1 MKYTLILL
9 IILSTQ
15 VFTQEKF
22 FIYFTDKGTEN
33 TKSLN
38 KTSAAYIQ
46 AVEDLS
52 PKAVERR
59 IKNMGDD
66 FITYDDLPINKNY
79 IDELETLGIQI
90 LRKLTWFNSVS
101 AYLNSDQIKQLS
113 TIPFI
118 KSIEPVKKLYFQN
131 DPLLTNEQ
139 QLFKATDNNFN
150 YGLSFKQMDLSA
162 VPLVHSKNIN
172 GQNVLIGILDSGFDW
187 QFHNSLK
194 DRNVI
199 VEYDFIFDDSVT
211 ANQLED
217 SPSQDSHGTYV
228 FSIIAGFADSILIGP
243 AFNSSFILAKTED
256 IRSETHIEEDN
267 YAAALIWMESYGVDI
282 TTSSLGYNIFD
293 SGYSY
298 TYQDMDG
305 KTTIVTKAAELSY
318 QRGVSTFTAAGN
330 EGNNSW
336 GFIIAPADGFGTIA
350 VGAVDEFGNAASFSS
365 RGPTSDGRIKPEVSA
380 QGVNIYGALAGTN
393 DGYRFAN
400 GTSAATPIASGV
412 AALLLSAHPHIKNT
426 QIRSI
431 ILESSSNSSTPNNQ
445 IGYGIISAKDAIE
458 FPNLENVNDSYVLH
472 KAFLDD
478 NIIAS
483 SVNIVFQIADDY
495 FEALPMTKSGDYDF
509 TYTFSARNNGD
520 LVEFTILYSDSQNNS
535 YILPQTGKYK
545 FNYGTDII
553 SLNLDIKTPTSNYD
567 VSDFYPNPFNPA
579 NHKYVSF
586 LYYTKGNE
594 ILNVAIIDGSGQKVK
609 EFKIT
614 TSSSAGYYPFE
625 WDGFADRGYLCAS
638 GVYYALIQ
646 LGDKEYGKKLVLL
659 K

>member
-9 IILSTQ
+9 IILSSQ

-38 KTSAAYIQ
+38 KNSSAYIQ
-46 AVEDLS
+46 AVQDLS
-52 PKAVERR
+52 QKAVDRR
-59 IKNMGDD
+59 IKNMGED

-79 IDELETLGIQI
+79 IDELENLGIQI
-90 LRKLTWFNSVS
+90 IRKLTWFNSVS
-101 AYLNSDQIKQLS
+101 AYLNSNQIELLI
-113 TIPFI
+113 TLPFI

-131 DPLLTNEQ
+131 NPMLTLEQ
-139 QLFKATDNNFN
+139 QLFKEMDNNYG
-150 YGLSFKQMDLSA
+150 YGLSLKQMSLSD
-162 VPLVHSKNIN
+162 VPFVHSKNIN

-187 QFHNSLK
+187 QLHNSLK

-199 VEYDFIFDDSVT
+199 AEYDFIFDDSLT
-211 ANQLED
+211 ANQPED

-228 FSIIAGFADSILIGP
+228 FSVLAGFEDSILVGP

-256 IRSETHIEEDN
+256 IRSETQIEEDN

-298 TYQDMDG
+298 TYSDMDG
-305 KTTIVTKAAELSY
+305 RTTIVTKAAELAY

-336 GFIIAPADGFGTIA
+336 GYIIAPADGFGTIA
-350 VGAVDEFGNAASFSS
+350 VGAVDEFGNVASFSS
-365 RGPTSDGRIKPEVSA
+365 HGPTFDGRIKPEIVA
-380 QGVNIYGALAGTN
+380 QGVSTFGAIAGTDN
-393 DGYRFAN
+393 GYRFAN

-412 AALLLSAHPHIKNT
+412 AALLLSAHPHLKNT
-426 QIRSI
+426 QMRSI
-431 ILESSSNSSTPNNQ
+431 ILESSSNPSNPNNQ

-458 FPNLENVNDSYVLH
+458 FPNLEEQGAEYILH
-472 KAFLDD
+472 KTFLGE
-478 NIIAS
+478 NVITS
-483 SVNIVFQIADDY
+483 SVNIVFQ
-495 FEALPMTKSGDYDF
+495 SGDDLLIAYPMNKTSDYNF
-509 TYTFSARNNGD
+509 TYTFPPRNNGD
-520 LVEFTILYSDSQNNS
+520 LVEFTLVYSDSQNNS
-535 YILPQTGKYK
+535 YTLPQSGKYK
-545 FNYGTDII
+545 FNYGSDII
-553 SLNLDIKTPTSNYD
+553 SLNLDIQSPTSDYE
-567 VSDFYPNPFNPA
+567 VSDFYPNPFIPA
-579 NHKYVSF
+579 THRTTRIN
-586 LYYTKGNE
+586 YYSSGKE
-594 ILNVAIIDGSGQKVK
+594 LFKLLLIDGSGQRVK
-609 EFKIT
+609 EIST
-614 TSSSAGYYPFE
+614 TTLIGENYFE
-625 WDGFADRGYLCAS
+625 WDGFSDRGYLCSS

>member
-22 FIYFTDKGTEN
+22 FIYFKDKGTEN
-33 TKSLN
+33 TNALN

-59 IKNMGDD
+59 IKNMGED

-79 IDELETLGIQI
+79 IAELENRGIQI
-90 LRKLTWFNSVS
+90 IRKLSWFNSVS
-101 AYLNSDQIKQLS
+101 AVLTSDQIKSLQSL
-113 TIPFI
+113 PFI

-131 DPLLTNEQ
+131 DPLLTDDQ
-139 QLFKATDNNFN
+139 QLFKGMDNNYN
-150 YGLSFKQMDLSA
+150 YGVSLKQMSLSD

-187 QFHNSLK
+187 QLHNSLK

-199 VEYDFIFDDSVT
+199 AEYDFIFDDSVT
-211 ANQLED
+211 ANQPED

-267 YAAALIWMESYGVDI
+267 YVAALIWMESYGVDI

-293 SGYSY
+293 TGYSY
-298 TYQDMDG
+298 TYSDMDG
-305 KTTIVTKAAELSY
+305 RTTIVTKAAELSY

-336 GFIIAPADGFGTIA
+336 GYIIAPADGFGTIA
-350 VGAVDEFGNAASFSS
+350 VGAVDEFGNVASFSS
-365 RGPTSDGRIKPEVSA
+365 HGPTYDGRIKPEVSA
-380 QGVNIYGALAGTN
+380 QGVSTFGAVAGTS
-393 DGYRFAN
+393 DGYRYAN

-412 AALLLSAHPHIKNT
+412 AALLLSAHPHLKNT

-431 ILESSSNSSTPNNQ
+431 ILESASNSSNPNNQ
-445 IGYGIISAKDAIE
+445 IGYGIISSKDAIE
-458 FPNLENVNDSYVLH
+458 FPNLENVNGQYILH
-472 KAFLDD
+472 KTFFDE
-478 NIIAS
+478 NVN
-483 SVNIVFQIADDY
+483 SVSIVFQIADDLL
-495 FEALPMTKSGDYDF
+495 EAIPMTQSGDYDF
-509 TYTFSARNNGD
+509 TYTFPPRNNGD
-520 LVEFTILYSDSQNNS
+520 LVEFTILYSDSQNNNS
-535 YILPQTGKYK
+535 TLPQSGKYK
-545 FNYGTDII
+545 FTYGTDII
-553 SLNLDIKTPTSNYD
+553 SLNLDIETPTSNYD
-567 VSDFYPNPFNPA
+567 VSDFFPNPFNPA
-579 NHKYVSF
+579 AHRTTRIN
-586 LYYTKGNE
+586 YYSSGKE
-594 ILNVAIIDGSGQKVK
+594 LFKLILIDGSGQKVK
-609 EFKIT
+609 EVS
-614 TSSSAGYYPFE
+614 TSTFAGENYFE

-646 LGDKEYGKKLVLL
+646 IGDKEYGKKLVLL